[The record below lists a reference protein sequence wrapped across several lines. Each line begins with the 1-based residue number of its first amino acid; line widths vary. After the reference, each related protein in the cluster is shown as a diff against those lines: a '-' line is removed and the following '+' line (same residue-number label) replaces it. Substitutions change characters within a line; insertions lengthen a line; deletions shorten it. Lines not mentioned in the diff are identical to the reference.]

1 MKGFPNVEIKGLVMK
16 LLGLESDKQA
26 PTNGTA
32 GFWDKYF

>member
-1 MKGFPNVEIKGLVMK
+1 MKGFPNLEINGLIMK
-16 LLGLESDKQA
+16 LLGLEDKQP